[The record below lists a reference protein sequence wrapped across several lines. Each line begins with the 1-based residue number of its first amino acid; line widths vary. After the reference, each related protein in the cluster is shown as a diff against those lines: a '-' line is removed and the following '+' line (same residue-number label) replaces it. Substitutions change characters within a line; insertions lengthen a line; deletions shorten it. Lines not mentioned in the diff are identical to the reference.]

1 MDRPTNKYLST
12 SGLATKS
19 WGPSGWYF
27 LFSCIMGGY
36 PPEIDPKNKQHK
48 LIKTHFKNM
57 LCSLEYTMPCVY
69 CRNSYKQF
77 IKEIPIDPF
86 LTSRLKLLEWLY
98 LIRDKVNNKLILQE
112 KQCYNNEKKRLKK
125 IYSNSPKTLQDKQ
138 KYYDNLKQFKKETF
152 ITKPSP
158 PFKDVLEK
166 YESIRATCSNR
177 AKTCSI
183 PKTNKK

>member
-1 MDRPTNKYLST
+1 MEEIITSKYMST

-27 LFSCIMGGY
+27 LFSCVMGGF
-36 PPEIDPKNKQHK
+36 PPKIDLKNKEHCE
-48 LIKTHFKNM
+48 IKKHFKNM
-57 LCSLEYTMPCVY
+57 FTSLAYTMPCVY

-77 IKEIPIDPF
+77 LEELPIDPF

-98 LIRDKVNNKLILQE
+98 LIRNKVNDKLIKQE
-112 KQCYNNEKKRLKK
+112 KKCYNDEKKRLKRQ
-125 IYSNSPKTLQDKQ
+125 YHNTDKTPNDKQ
-138 KYYDNLKQFKKETF
+138 IYYTKLREFKKETF
-152 ITKPSP
+152 ITNPSP
-158 PFKDVLEK
+158 PFSEVLDK

-183 PKTNKK
+183 PKK